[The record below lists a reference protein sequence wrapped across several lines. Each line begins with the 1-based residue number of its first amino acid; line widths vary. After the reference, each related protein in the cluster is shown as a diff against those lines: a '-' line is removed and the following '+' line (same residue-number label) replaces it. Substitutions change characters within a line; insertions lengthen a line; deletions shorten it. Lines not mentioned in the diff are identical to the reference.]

1 MNQMIQMTRPLHV
14 AIATLGLAGVVA
26 LTACDRPPV
35 DEGAPIAKAAA
46 SAPTNRVDIG
56 PSVRQNLGITFAKV
70 EERNVANT
78 LRVPGRFELIPTA
91 RREYRVPVAGQ
102 VELLVE
108 QYQPVEVGTPLYR
121 LDAPEWREL
130 QNEIADAV
138 SQEALAHSGVD
149 SVAPFIA
156 AHEKHHEEIQKAVD
170 LWTLR
175 VAKLEELEAAGG
187 ARGDEVAAA
196 KSSLAT
202 ARSDLAETLEKEA
215 ELAARRVGGD
225 AQLVAARARL
235 AILLQ
240 SAASMTG
247 RKAEDLRAVV
257 DGVPTWQS
265 IDRIEV
271 RAHAPGIVDSLSAVT
286 GGFVEQ
292 NAAVLATVQPD
303 KVRFRA
309 SALQSDLG
317 KLADGLP
324 ATAVAPQ
331 GGSLDGAVPIAGTL
345 TLAPTAEAERRTIEL
360 IMTPAP
366 NQPGAS
372 STSSS
377 SWARAGV
384 SGFLEVVVAGGQ
396 RPELAIPLACVAR
409 DGTQSIIFRRD
420 PSDPNKAIRMEA
432 DLGMNDGRWVVIKSG
447 VAEGNEIVLDGVYQL
462 MVATSGTI
470 TKGGHFHPDGT
481 FHEGEE

>member
-1 MNQMIQMTRPLHV
+1 MNHLTHLTHLLRPTS
-14 AIATLGLAGVVA
+14 ATIFASICVCLV
-26 LTACDRPPV
+26 LTACDRPPAEDAAV
-35 DEGAPIAKAAA
+35 TTAPTAAVA
-46 SAPTNRVDIG
+46 TNRVDIDDV
-56 PSVRQNLGITFAKV
+56 VRKNLGITFAKV
-70 EERNVANT
+70 EERNVART

-108 QYQPVEVGTPLYR
+108 QYQSIEVGAPLYR

-130 QNEIADAV
+130 QNELAEAV
-138 SQEALAHSGVD
+138 SQEALALTAVD
-149 SVAPFIA
+149 SVAPYIA
-156 AHEKHHEEIQKAVD
+156 AHDKHHEEIQKAVD

-187 ARGDEVAAA
+187 ARGEEVAAA

-202 ARSDLAETLEKEA
+202 ARSDLAETFEKEA
-215 ELAARRVGGD
+215 ELVARGHGTNT
-225 AQLVAARARL
+225 QLVAARARL
-235 AILLQ
+235 AILFQ
-240 SAASMTG
+240 SAVSMTG
-247 RKAEDLRAVV
+247 KKVEELRANI
-257 DGVPTWQS
+257 DGVPAWQV

-271 RAHAPGIVDSLSAVT
+271 RAHAPGIIESLHAVT

-292 NAAVLATVQPD
+292 NSIVLATVQPD

-317 KLADGLP
+317 KLTDGLP

-331 GGSLDGAVPIAGTL
+331 GGSLDDAAPIAGIL
-345 TLAPTAEAERRTIEL
+345 MLAPTAEAERRTIEI
-360 IMTPAP
+360 IMTPTP
-366 NQPGAS
+366 NQSGTA
-372 STSSS
+372 
-377 SWARAGV
+377 WARAGV
-384 SGFLEVVVAGGQ
+384 SGFLEIVVAGGQ
-396 RPELAIPLACVAR
+396 QPELAIPLACVAR

-432 DLGMNDGRWVVIKSG
+432 DLGMNDGRWIVIKSG
-447 VAEGNEIVLDGVYQL
+447 VGEGNEIVLDGVYQL

-481 FHEGEE
+481 FHEGED